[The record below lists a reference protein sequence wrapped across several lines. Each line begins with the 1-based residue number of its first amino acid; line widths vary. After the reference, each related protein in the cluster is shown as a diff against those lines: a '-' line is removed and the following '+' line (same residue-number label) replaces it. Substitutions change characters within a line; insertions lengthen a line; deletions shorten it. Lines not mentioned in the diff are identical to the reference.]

1 MPVEHTQDSDC
12 RVDPETDLCRDCG
25 ALHGAPCYHCGA
37 RAFHKPGCLFVFA
50 GRGEVGPII
59 KRGQRKTVP
68 RIPRE
73 SPANQPKFVAVDRS
87 VMRGK
92 EHICTAVSTTFA
104 RRIARALN
112 HHIPDSRGI

>member
-1 MPVEHTQDSDC
+1 MIEHTQDS
-12 RVDPETDLCRDCG
+12 
-25 ALHGAPCYHCGA
+25 
-37 RAFHKPGCLFVFA
+37 
-50 GRGEVGPII
+50 
-59 KRGQRKTVP
+59 P

>member
-12 RVDPETDLCRDCG
+12 RVDPQTDLCGDCG

-37 RAFHKPGCLFVFA
+37 RAFHKPGCLFVVA
-50 GRGEVGPII
+50 GHGEVGPII
-59 KRGQRKTVP
+59 KPSQRKVVP
-68 RIPRE
+68 R
-73 SPANQPKFVAVDRS
+73 KFVAVDRS

>member
-1 MPVEHTQDSDC
+1 V
-12 RVDPETDLCRDCG
+12 PE
-25 ALHGAPCYHCGA
+25 PE
-37 RAFHKPGCLFVFA
+37 PNP
-50 GRGEVGPII
+50 RG
-59 KRGQRKTVP
+59 T
-68 RIPRE
+68 
-73 SPANQPKFVAVDRS
+73 PANQPPNRPKFVAVDRS